1 VEEKEPTRT
10 EVNPLLLEPIAHEQG
25 EPDCLPE
32 FSIPSK
38 SAEYSVAS
46 TKTENGAGC
55 ADERSGP
62 RSHLQVQTIPSSI
75 GQTLLTVRE
84 SSVLLGVSQSWVR
97 RHVRELPTVRV
108 GRLVRVDSALLQRQ
122 FQGKYTAGN
131 RLKPEGVKQM
141 SLRLRRYQRGYVYKT
156 GKKIK
161 VWYGMFREDIRQPDG
176 RFVRRQRNVRLG
188 TLSEFP
194 TRAAAYEELS
204 HRMGKKQ
211 PLGGLS
217 FSALVERWNA
227 VVVPT
232 IRSATAVYYTRM
244 LKAHVLPAFGEK
256 AISNIGR
263 YDVEAFLA
271 ERAKMYCRN
280 TLRGMRVSLGRALS
294 WAVAC
299 GWLEKN
305 PCAGVKLPHAGKRI
319 KRTILKPEQT
329 IAIARRLDEPYS
341 TLILFLAVTGLR
353 ISEAIGIKWTD
364 FEGDVLR
371 ISRRIYDGK
380 PGSTKNDQ
388 SQRSLPVPNSLLTR
402 MRLLGNGEWVFRS
415 RTGTPINPGNALKR
429 YVRPVVKNL
438 GIEIGGWHD
447 FRHTLVTRSLKKWP
461 TKVISEMVGHSD
473 VHTTLR
479 VYQHIETEDFRGP
492 MNELADELLCDVT
505 KSSSATPC
513 SSDSNERPE
522 T

>member
-1 VEEKEPTRT
+1 MSQSESYAPKERYPVVRT
-10 EVNPLLLEPIAHEQG
+10 NDV
-25 EPDCLPE
+25 DV
-32 FSIPSK
+32 
-38 SAEYSVAS
+38 VAAAARFQPQ
-46 TKTENGAGC
+46 TNVAGC
-55 ADERSGP
+55 SAG
-62 RSHLQVQTIPSSI
+62 QTTPVSLAQAAQPSF
-75 GQTLLTVRE
+75 GRTLLTVRD
-84 SSVLLGVSQSWVR
+84 SAVLLGVSQSWVR
-97 RHVRELPTVRV
+97 RHARELPTVRV
-108 GRLVRVDSALLQRQ
+108 GRLIRFDSALLQRQ

-141 SLRLRRYQRGYVYKT
+141 SLRLRRYQRRYVYKT

-161 VWYGMFREDIRQPDG
+161 VWYGMFREDIPQPDG
-176 RFVRRQRNVRLG
+176 RVVRRQRNVRLG

-204 HRMGKKQ
+204 HRMGEKQ

-232 IRSATAVYYTRM
+232 IRSTTAVYYTRM

-256 AISNIGR
+256 EISSIGR

-341 TLILFLAVTGLR
+341 TLILFLAVSGLR

-513 SSDSNERPE
+513 SSDSKEDGAE
-522 T
+522 GGS

>member
-1 VEEKEPTRT
+1 VSQFESYAPKERYPVVRT
-10 EVNPLLLEPIAHEQG
+10 NDVDVAAAVTFQPQANVACCSAGQATPVSLAQVAQ
-25 EPDCLPE
+25 
-32 FSIPSK
+32 PSF
-38 SAEYSVAS
+38 
-46 TKTENGAGC
+46 G
-55 ADERSGP
+55 R
-62 RSHLQVQTIPSSI
+62 
-75 GQTLLTVRE
+75 TLLTVRD
-84 SSVLLGVSQSWVR
+84 SAVLLGVSQSWVR
-97 RHVRELPTVRV
+97 RHLRELPTVRV
-108 GRLVRVDSALLQRQ
+108 GRLVRFDSALLRRQ

-131 RLKPEGVKQM
+131 RLKPEGVKHM
-141 SLRLRRYQRGYVYKT
+141 SLRLRRYQRGYVYKI

-176 RFVRRQRNVRLG
+176 RVVRRQRNVRLG

-194 TRAAAYEELS
+194 TRSAAYEELAR
-204 HRMGKKQ
+204 RMGEQ
-211 PLGGLS
+211 QHSVGLS
-217 FSALVERWNA
+217 FSVLVERWKA

-232 IRSATAVYYTRM
+232 LRNTTAVYYTKM

-256 AISNIGR
+256 EISSIGR

-319 KRTILKPEQT
+319 KRTILKPEET
-329 IAIARRLDEPYS
+329 IAIANRLDEPYS
-341 TLILFLAVTGLR
+341 TLILFLAVSGLR

-371 ISRRIYDGK
+371 ISRRIYEGK
-380 PGSTKNDQ
+380 AGSTKNDQ
-388 SQRSLPVPNSLLTR
+388 SERSLPIPVSLLTR

-429 YVRPVVKNL
+429 YVRPVVKDL

-479 VYQHIETEDFRGP
+479 VYQHIETDDFRAP
-492 MNELADELLCDVT
+492 LNELADELLRDVT
-505 KSSSATPC
+505 KSSSALPC
-513 SSDSNERPE
+513 SNDSKEDGAE
-522 T
+522 GGS